1 MPTDVLEQLS
11 LYEKKVLLALRG
23 APEATPQEI
32 RERATF
38 HELVE
43 VMNAASWLQA
53 KGLLTMRERVRR
65 TYALARRQWA
75 TKNLPERTLLKALA
89 KGRGPSPAAA
99 LRAKADMSEADFT
112 IALGW
117 MRRKDWA
124 AVTKE
129 RGDRRGTC
137 P

>member
-1 MPTDVLEQLS
+1 VPTDVLEQLS

-53 KGLLTMRERVRR
+53 KGLLTMKERVRR
-65 TYALARRQWA
+65 TYRLARKQWA

-89 KGRGPSPAAA
+89 NNHK
-99 LRAKADMSEADFT
+99 RAGEDADPE
-112 IALGW
+112 
-117 MRRKDWA
+117 RRFLPRLSRSW
-124 AVTKE
+124 
-129 RGDRRGTC
+129 RRRDSSV